1 VCMNYHLFAPSVG
14 RAHFG
19 AMKEL
24 TKDLFK

>member
-1 VCMNYHLFAPSVG
+1 MNYRLFAPSVG

-24 TKDLFK
+24 TKDWFK

>member
-1 VCMNYHLFAPSVG
+1 MNYRLFAPSVE

>member
-1 VCMNYHLFAPSVG
+1 MYYRLFAPSVG

-24 TKDLFK
+24 TKDWFK

>member
-1 VCMNYHLFAPSVG
+1 VHDYRLFALSVG